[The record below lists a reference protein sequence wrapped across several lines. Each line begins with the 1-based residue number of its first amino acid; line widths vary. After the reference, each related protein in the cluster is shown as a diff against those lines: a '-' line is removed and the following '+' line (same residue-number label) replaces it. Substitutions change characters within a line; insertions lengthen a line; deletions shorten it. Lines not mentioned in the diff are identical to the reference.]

1 MDSGLGVNLPGR
13 MSPKSWACAML
24 EIRLQLISGME
35 SLWKAGRVVG
45 FVLESLN
52 FRLIPITP
60 AVMRHS
66 LQLSVDKVR
75 A

>member
-1 MDSGLGVNLPGR
+1 MNLPGR

-52 FRLIPITP
+52 FRLSL
-60 AVMRHS
+60 HS

-75 A
+75 AWKLGLDFF